1 MAQAREEICVT
12 VTETVS
18 EALETPVEELPP
30 LSNAIDIDALDALV
44 RSRRDEAAP
53 GITVTFTYS
62 GLQVLVQSGQIVYV
76 RPVGDPEGRRPDWR
90 RS

>member
-1 MAQAREEICVT
+1 MAQSPEEVCVT

-18 EALETPVEELPP
+18 DALETPVEDLPP

-44 RSRRDEAAP
+44 RSTGAAGSP
-53 GITVTFTYS
+53 GVTVTFTYS
-62 GLQVLVQSGQIVYV
+62 GLRVLVQSGQIVYV
-76 RPVGDPEGRRPDWR
+76 RPLRDLEGGRPRWK